1 MTGIDTARRD
11 ATLARLAASRA
22 EIRRV
27 LEPPPPRVSPGDV
40 PDSGDLGF
48 AAFPR
53 SRTMKMLLSARG
65 AGTLGAVACGLFVAR
80 PQLALRL
87 LRMLPAGAIGRML
100 LVKAISALRSNPASQ
115 ANSGSQANSASQA
128 KRE

>member
-1 MTGIDTARRD
+1 MTGIDTARD
-11 ATLARLAASRA
+11 ETLARLAASRA

-27 LEPPPPRVSPGDV
+27 LEPPPRVSPGDG
-40 PDSGDLGF
+40 PDSGDLGTG
-48 AAFPR
+48 AFPR
-53 SRTMKMLLSARG
+53 SRTMKMILSARG
-65 AGTLGAVACGLFVAR
+65 AGTLGAIACGLFVAR

-115 ANSGSQANSASQA
+115 S

>member
-1 MTGIDTARRD
+1 MAGSDTARD
-11 ATLARLAASRA
+11 DTLARLAASRA
-22 EIRRV
+22 EIRRI
-27 LEPPPPRVSPGDV
+27 LEPPPRVSPGDG
-40 PDSGDLGF
+40 PDSGGS
-48 AAFPR
+48 ATGAFPR

-65 AGTLGAVACGLFVAR
+65 AGTLSAAACGLLIAR

-87 LRMLPAGAIGRML
+87 LRMLPTGAIGRML

-115 ANSGSQANSASQA
+115 S

>member
-1 MTGIDTARRD
+1 MTGIDTARD
-11 ATLARLAASRA
+11 ETLARLAVSRA
-22 EIRRV
+22 EIRRL
-27 LEPPPPRVSPGDV
+27 LEPPPRVSPGDD
-40 PDSGDLGF
+40 PDSGDLGIG
-48 AAFPR
+48 AFPR

-65 AGTLGAVACGLFVAR
+65 AGTLGAIACGVVVAR

-115 ANSGSQANSASQA
+115 S

>member
-1 MTGIDTARRD
+1 MTGMDTARD
-11 ATLARLAASRA
+11 ETLARLAASRA

-27 LEPPPPRVSPGDV
+27 LEPPPRVSAGDGPG
-40 PDSGDLGF
+40 SGDSAFG
-48 AAFPR
+48 AFPR

-65 AGTLGAVACGLFVAR
+65 AGTLGAVVCGVVVAR

-100 LVKAISALRSNPASQ
+100 LVKAVSALRSSPASQ
-115 ANSGSQANSASQA
+115 S

>member
-1 MTGIDTARRD
+1 MTGIDTARD
-11 ATLARLAASRA
+11 DSLARLAASRA
-22 EIRRV
+22 EIRRL
-27 LEPPPPRVSPGDV
+27 LEPPPRVSPGDG
-40 PDSGDLGF
+40 PDSGG
-48 AAFPR
+48 APTGAFPR

-65 AGTLGAVACGLFVAR
+65 AGTLGAVACGLLVAR

-87 LRMLPAGAIGRML
+87 VRLLPTGAIGRML

-115 ANSGSQANSASQA
+115 S

>member
-1 MTGIDTARRD
+1 MADMDRARE

-22 EIRRV
+22 EIRRL
-27 LEPPPPRVSPGDV
+27 LEPPPRPVAGDAT
-40 PDSGDLGF
+40 DSGEFGSG
-48 AAFPR
+48 AFPR
-53 SRTMKMLLSARG
+53 SRTMKLLLSGRG
-65 AGTLGAVACGLFVAR
+65 AGTLGALVCGVVVAR

-100 LVKAISALRSNPASQ
+100 LVKAISALRSNPAPQS
-115 ANSGSQANSASQA
+115 

>member
-27 LEPPPPRVSPGDV
+27 LEPPPRVSPGDG
-40 PDSGDLGF
+40 PDSGDQGF
-48 AAFPR
+48 GAFPR
-53 SRTMKMLLSARG
+53 SRTMKTLLSGRG

-100 LVKAISALRSNPASQ
+100 LVKAISALRSNYASQ
-115 ANSGSQANSASQA
+115 S